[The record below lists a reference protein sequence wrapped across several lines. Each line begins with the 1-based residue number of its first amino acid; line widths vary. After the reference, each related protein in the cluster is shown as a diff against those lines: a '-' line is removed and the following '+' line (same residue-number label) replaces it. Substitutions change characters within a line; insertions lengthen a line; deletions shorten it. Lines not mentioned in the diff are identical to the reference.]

1 MSHPFFQKTWKRLN
15 IQLTRKEKLVFAK
28 YLSVLLGAG
37 LAIDEAIDVL
47 RKQSKHSLGR
57 ILTVLSSRLK
67 QGDTL
72 SSGLMEFPHVFSPL
86 FINLVASGEASGNL
100 QENLSH
106 LVYQM
111 QKEYELT
118 SKVRGAMIYPLVII
132 SMAFLIAGG
141 IFVFILPNVLD
152 LFTSLDLELP
162 FFTRI
167 LIAVTHFIHDHGIST
182 AVLTG
187 VAIILVLIARKIP
200 FLYPFSHRL
209 ILMAPLIGSIVKKI
223 NLQQI
228 TRSLGT
234 MIRGGI
240 TVDEAVNI
248 TASTIQNIHYK
259 KIILELKQAIQLG
272 NDLSSVFEKHP
283 HLIPPMATRVIYVG
297 EQAGSLDE
305 MLLYL
310 ASFYET
316 EVSEITENLS
326 DLIEPFLLIV
336 IGAFVG
342 MIALSIMTPI
352 YQVVGS
358 F

>member
-1 MSHPFFQKTWKRLN
+1 MSHPFFQTVWRRLN

-47 RKQSKHSLGR
+47 HKQSKHSLGK
-57 ILTVLSSRLK
+57 ILAVLSSRLK

-72 SSGLMEFPHVFSPL
+72 SSGLAQFSHVFSPL

-106 LVYQM
+106 LVDQM

-132 SMAFLIAGG
+132 GMALLIAGG

-167 LIAVTHFIHDHGIST
+167 LIYITNFIHDHGIIT
-182 AVLTG
+182 AIFACG
-187 VAIILVLIARKIP
+187 IIISLFIARKIP
-200 FLYPFSHRL
+200 FLFPFFHRVIL
-209 ILMAPLIGSIVKKI
+209 ITPLIGNIVKKI

-240 TVDEAVNI
+240 TVDEAVAI
-248 TASTIQNIHYK
+248 TASVIHNVHYQ

-272 NDLSSVFEKHP
+272 NDLSSVLEKHP

-310 ASFYET
+310 ASFYEA

-336 IGAFVG
+336 IGVFVG